1 MVRKQIDQIPSLPP
15 RPVDGHKGTF
25 GRVLLVAG
33 SWGMTGAAILSGRGA
48 LRGGAG
54 LVYVATPHSCLP
66 VVAAGEPCYLTV
78 SLPEERGGEL
88 SEQAAPLVMQK
99 LQLMQ
104 AAGIG
109 PGLGRSVVGDEMV
122 LDVFVHAPVS
132 CVIDAD
138 ALNALADHPDRLGQ
152 QQAPRILT
160 PHPGEFSRLSG
171 RTMQQISAD
180 RVGVAIEFARQHNVV
195 VVLKGAGTVVTDG
208 TRYYV
213 NTTGNSGMATG
224 GSGDVLA
231 GLLTAILAQGLPP
244 FEAAQL
250 ATYLHGLAGDCAAR
264 ELTQPGLIASDL
276 PDYLPRAWAAVQ

>member
-1 MVRKQIDQIPSLPP
+1 
-15 RPVDGHKGTF
+15 
-25 GRVLLVAG
+25 
-33 SWGMTGAAILSGRGA
+33 
-48 LRGGAG
+48 
-54 LVYVATPHSCLP
+54 
-66 VVAAGEPCYLTV
+66 
-78 SLPEERGGEL
+78 
-88 SEQAAPLVMQK
+88 
-99 LQLMQ
+99 
-104 AAGIG
+104 
-109 PGLGRSVVGDEMV
+109 MV
-122 LDVFVHAPVS
+122 LEAFVNAPVC

-138 ALNALADHPDRLGQ
+138 ALNVLADHPDRLGQ

-160 PHPGEFSRLSG
+160 PHPGEFARLSG
-171 RTMQQISAD
+171 RTIPQIAAD

-224 GSGDVLA
+224 GSGDVLT

-250 ATYLHGLAGDCAAR
+250 ATCLHGLAGDRAAQ

-276 PDYLPRAWAAVQ
+276 PDYLPSAWAELQ